1 MIIML
6 RDIKLDFSQI
16 ATVIGGLILLVIGI
30 YLTYLITTTNAGR
43 INPLMFAPTALI
55 LGILGLLLAT
65 SKAE

>member
-16 ATVIGGLILLVIGI
+16 ATVIGGLILLVFGV
-30 YLTYLITTTNAGR
+30 YLTYLITTTNSGR
-43 INPLMFAPTALI
+43 INPLMFAPTAFI
-55 LGILGLLLAT
+55 LAILGLLLVT

>member
-16 ATVIGGLILLVIGI
+16 ATVIGGLILLVIGV

-43 INPLMFAPTALI
+43 INPLMFAPTAI
-55 LGILGLLLAT
+55 IIAILGLLLVT

>member
-1 MIIML
+1 ML

-16 ATVIGGLILLVIGI
+16 ATVIGGLILLVIGV

-43 INPLMFAPTALI
+43 INPLMFAPTAI
-55 LGILGLLLAT
+55 IIAILGLLLVT

>member
-6 RDIKLDFSQI
+6 RDINLDISQI
-16 ATVIGGLILLVIGI
+16 ATVIGGLILLAIGV

-55 LGILGLLLAT
+55 LGILGLLLVT

>member
-16 ATVIGGLILLVIGI
+16 ATVIGGLILLVYGV
-30 YLTYLITTTNAGR
+30 YLTYLITTTNSGR

-55 LGILGLLLAT
+55 LGILGILLIT